1 VSSQEGASFNMANA
15 FARAAFAASQTA
27 RVGWY
32 FSQYLFAARISPTY
46 TVPPVQGGRVPGVGD
61 ILRDIRE
68 IFARDLRNI
77 EAGLYKMPHD
87 MVRRPD
93 RMLQDARRFF
103 DDLPRVSAR
112 RQTGEADSVPVPA
125 DSAVEMPDYYLQN
138 FHYQSDGWLSDHSAK
153 LYDYQVE
160 VLFGGAADAMRRQA
174 FVPLAELV
182 RARGQDLK
190 LLDVATGTGQFLTFV
205 RQSYPKIAV
214 TGVDLSP
221 PYLAEARRRLRPFG
235 GAQLLQG
242 QAEALPVPDA
252 SQDVVTCIYL
262 FHELP
267 AQVRAQVVQEFA
279 RVLKPG
285 GRAILVDS
293 LQRGDRPFYDSLL
306 ERFPHAFH
314 EPYYADYIDRSLLPA
329 VRAAG
334 LTYRGTLPAFL
345 SKVMVFDK
353 PA

>member
-1 VSSQEGASFNMANA
+1 MANA

-32 FSQYLFAARISPTY
+32 FGQYLYAARISPSY
-46 TVPPVQGGRVPGVGD
+46 TVPPVQGGPVPGVAD
-61 ILRDIRE
+61 ILRDIRA
-68 IFARDLRNI
+68 IFARDLRNV
-77 EAGLYKMPHD
+77 EAGLYRMPHD
-87 MVRRPD
+87 MLRRPD
-93 RMLQDARRFF
+93 HVLAEARRFF

-112 RQTGEADSVPVPA
+112 RQSGEADSVPAPA
-125 DSAVEMPDYYLQN
+125 DSTVEMPDYYLQN

-153 LYDYQVE
+153 LYDHQVE

-174 FVPLAELV
+174 FVPLAEVV
-182 RARGQDLK
+182 RARGSDLK

-205 RQSYPKIAV
+205 RQSYPEIDV

-221 PYLAEARRRLRPFG
+221 NYLAEAERRLRRFG
-235 GAQLLQG
+235 EVRLLQG
-242 QAEALPVPDA
+242 QAEDLPVADA

-267 AQVRAQVVQEFA
+267 AEVRAQAIREFA

-293 LQRGDRPFYDSLL
+293 LQRGDRPFYDGLL

-345 SKVMVFDK
+345 SKVMAFDK

>member
-1 VSSQEGASFNMANA
+1 MANA
-15 FARAAFAASQTA
+15 LSRAAFTASQTA

-32 FSQYLFAARISPTY
+32 FGQYLVAARISPTY

-68 IFARDLRNI
+68 IFARDLRNV

-87 MVRRPD
+87 MVQRPD
-93 RMLQDARRFF
+93 RLLRGARRFF
-103 DDLPRVSAR
+103 DDLPRVTER
-112 RQTGEADSVPVPA
+112 RRAGEAASVPIPA
-125 DSAVEMPDYYLQN
+125 DGAVEMPDYYLQN
-138 FHYQSDGWLSDHSAK
+138 FHYQTDGWLSEHSAK

-182 RARGQDLK
+182 RDRGAGLR
-190 LLDVATGTGQFLTFV
+190 LLDVATGTGQLLTFV
-205 RQSYPKIAV
+205 RQSYPEISV

-235 GAQLLQG
+235 GAELLQG
-242 QAEALPVPDA
+242 RAEDLPVADA
-252 SQDVVTCIYL
+252 SQDVVTCVYL

-267 AQVRAQVVQEFA
+267 AAVRTQVIREFA

-314 EPYYADYIDRSLLPA
+314 EPYYADYIDRSLLPD

-345 SKVMVFDK
+345 SKVMAFDK

>member
-1 VSSQEGASFNMANA
+1 MANPL
-15 FARAAFAASQTA
+15 ARAAFAASQTA

-32 FSQYLFAARISPTY
+32 FSQYLYAARISPTY

-68 IFARDLRNI
+68 IFVRDLRNI
-77 EAGLYKMPHD
+77 EAGLYRMPHD
-87 MVRRPD
+87 MLQRPD
-93 RMLQDARRFF
+93 HMLQDARRFF
-103 DDLPRVSAR
+103 DDLPRVSER
-112 RQTGEADSVPVPA
+112 RQAGEAHSVPEPA
-125 DSAVEMPDYYLQN
+125 DSAVAMPDYYLQN

-174 FVPLAELV
+174 FVPLAEVV
-182 RARGQDLK
+182 RARGPQLK

-205 RQSYPKIAV
+205 RQSYPEIAV

-221 PYLAEARRRLRPFG
+221 HYLAEAERRLQGFG
-235 GAQLLQG
+235 GADLLQG
-242 QAEALPVPDA
+242 QAEDLPVTDA

-267 AQVRAQVVQEFA
+267 AVVRTQVIREVA
-279 RVLKPG
+279 RVLRPG

-314 EPYYADYIDRSLLPA
+314 EPYYADYIDRSLIPPA
-329 VRAAG
+329 RDAG

-345 SKVMVFDK
+345 SKVMAFDK

>member
-1 VSSQEGASFNMANA
+1 MANSVS
-15 FARAAFAASQTA
+15 RVAFAASQTA

-32 FSQYLFAARISPTY
+32 FSQYLLAARISPTY
-46 TVPPVQGGRVPGVGD
+46 TVPPVQGGQVPGVGD

-77 EAGLYKMPHD
+77 DAGLYKMPHD
-87 MVRRPD
+87 MMQRPD
-93 RMLQDARRFF
+93 RMLRDARRFF
-103 DDLPRVSAR
+103 DDLPRVTER
-112 RQTGEADSVPVPA
+112 RQHDDHDSVPVPI
-125 DSAVEMPDYYLQN
+125 DSAVAMPDYYLQN

-205 RQSYPKIAV
+205 RQSYPEIAV

-221 PYLAEARRRLRPFG
+221 PYLEEARRRLRAFG
-235 GAQLLQG
+235 GADLRQG
-242 QAEALPVPDA
+242 KAEELPVAGA
-252 SQDVVTCIYL
+252 SQDVITCIYL

-267 AQVRAQVVQEFA
+267 ADVRAEVAREFA

-314 EPYYADYIDRSLLPA
+314 EPYYADYIDRSLIPA
-329 VRAAG
+329 FQDAG

-345 SKVMVFDK
+345 SKVMAFDK
-353 PA
+353 PV